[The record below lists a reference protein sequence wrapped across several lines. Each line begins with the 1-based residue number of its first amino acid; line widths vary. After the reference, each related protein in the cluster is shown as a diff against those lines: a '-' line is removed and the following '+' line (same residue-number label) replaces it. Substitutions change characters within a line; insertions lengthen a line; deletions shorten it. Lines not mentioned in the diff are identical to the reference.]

1 MEIILLIPYQRV
13 KILINKQKI
22 MKFRNSWKSATKQWD
37 KISIR
42 FRLSSVDVFTLEID
56 ISREFYMLTILNLTI
71 KNRQY

>member
-13 KILINKQKI
+13 KILINKQTI

-56 ISREFYMLTILNLTI
+56 ISREFYMLTILNWTI
-71 KNRQY
+71 KNR

>member
-1 MEIILLIPYQRV
+1 V
-13 KILINKQKI
+13 KILINKQTI

-71 KNRQY
+71 KNR